1 MPDTKTPLADRLM
14 AKALETP
21 WLMRLP
27 IPMFRAGLGWMLG
40 DRFVMIEH
48 LGRTSGERR
57 FVVVEVMGR
66 GPNFIRVASGL
77 GTKSQWYRNLRANG
91 VAYLST
97 GHTRR
102 ARASVR
108 ILPKDEAAAAL
119 EHYAVEYPD
128 AWKHLKSAMDY
139 VAGGDAV
146 IPVIEFGPPAPKSD

>member
-1 MPDTKTPLADRLM
+1 MPDTTTPLADRLM

-27 IPMFRAGLGWMLG
+27 IPMYRAGLGWMLG
-40 DRFVMIEH
+40 SRFVMIEH

-57 FVVVEVMGR
+57 FAVVEVMGR

-97 GHTRR
+97 GHARR

-108 ILPKDEAAAAL
+108 ILPTDEAAQAL
-119 EHYAVEYPD
+119 EHYAAEYPD
-128 AWKHLKSAMDY
+128 AWRHLKSAMDY
-139 VAGGDAV
+139 AAGGDAV
-146 IPVIEFGPPAPKSD
+146 IPVIEFGPPA